1 MDRNERIRY
10 LQIEFLKDL
19 QKIYV
24 VRKSGLRKKK
34 RKSDEE
40 HIVT

>member
-1 MDRNERIRY
+1 MYRNERIRY

-24 VRKSGLRKKK
+24 VRKS
-34 RKSDEE
+34 DEE